1 MASDYPG
8 KTMRELFNDAD
19 KNMYINKNHVKRE
32 EALEEK
38 RLNYQL
44 LKLLNQHG
52 KNFLDCLYCDAKLDT
67 YRVIRSSENFF
78 LALDGAYSSAVEQ
91 IVQEKIG
98 KDEQKNIW
106 ERLQITRLQE
116 KMKEKQDVQEY
127 QYDMQEEGFYKRM
140 TLIPVDW
147 DEDKKLHHFLL
158 AFEIIRKGADNPGEK
173 YYSKGKRAKEQ
184 RTVS

>member
-52 KNFLDCLYCDAKLDT
+52 KNF
-67 YRVIRSSENFF
+67 
-78 LALDGAYSSAVEQ
+78 
-91 IVQEKIG
+91 
-98 KDEQKNIW
+98 
-106 ERLQITRLQE
+106 
-116 KMKEKQDVQEY
+116 
-127 QYDMQEEGFYKRM
+127 
-140 TLIPVDW
+140 
-147 DEDKKLHHFLL
+147 
-158 AFEIIRKGADNPGEK
+158 
-173 YYSKGKRAKEQ
+173 
-184 RTVS
+184 

>member
-52 KNFLDCLYCDAKLDT
+52 KNFLDL
-67 YRVIRSSENFF
+67 S
-78 LALDGAYSSAVEQ
+78 
-91 IVQEKIG
+91 
-98 KDEQKNIW
+98 
-106 ERLQITRLQE
+106 
-116 KMKEKQDVQEY
+116 
-127 QYDMQEEGFYKRM
+127 
-140 TLIPVDW
+140 LI
-147 DEDKKLHHFLL
+147 H
-158 AFEIIRKGADNPGEK
+158 I
-173 YYSKGKRAKEQ
+173 
-184 RTVS
+184 